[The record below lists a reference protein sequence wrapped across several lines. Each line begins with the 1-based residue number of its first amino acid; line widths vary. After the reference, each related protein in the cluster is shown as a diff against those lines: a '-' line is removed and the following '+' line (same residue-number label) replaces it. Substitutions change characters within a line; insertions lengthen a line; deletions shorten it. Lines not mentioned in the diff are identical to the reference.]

1 MARRRSHETVRE
13 SRPFPTPPA
22 MQAEAVRDVPRAR
35 VQEDTRPVDPLLP
48 APESDE
54 LEIGELIDSYR
65 VRAFIGEGAMGRV
78 YAAWDESLARLVAL
92 KVMRS
97 QHLGSDVW
105 RHQFFAEARAM
116 ARVRHPNVME
126 VYGLGTVR
134 GTPYLV
140 MEHVDGETLRSRL
153 RRHDGRLPLD
163 EALRILEALC
173 RGTQAIHAA
182 GVVHGDLKPGNVLV
196 GRDGRV
202 AITDFGLAL
211 LVEAAAPP
219 WVESSLA
226 GTPAYLAPERI
237 EGKPIAP
244 AMQGRADVYSLGVI
258 GFELLTG
265 QRPFIASST
274 TSLVSLKS
282 QRHPLVA
289 THIRHDLPAAFD
301 AVLTSAIAL
310 DPAKRP
316 ASPMELMERIFA
328 ARRDMAT
335 ACTGTSRV
343 VLVVDDDADHRA
355 LIRTLLRAHYPGLTV
370 HEAEHGEDAL
380 DRLRTTPI
388 DLALVDVRMPVM
400 DGETFVQRLRTL
412 AGACTTPVVMIT
424 GEPDGRQWRRLRELG
439 AAGLVPK
446 PFDEAM
452 LCAAVERFL
461 SPAR

>member
-1 MARRRSHETVRE
+1 MARRRPTETLQEDRTE
-13 SRPFPTPPA
+13 PPA
-22 MQAEAVRDVPRAR
+22 IAALRGGGGDVPVPRT
-35 VQEDTRPVDPLLP
+35 VEDTRPIDPP
-48 APESDE
+48 YPQPEPDE
-54 LEIGELIDSYR
+54 LQIGELLDSYR

-97 QHLGSDVW
+97 QQLGSDVW

-116 ARVRHPNVME
+116 ARVRHPNVLE

-140 MEHVDGETLRSRL
+140 MEYVDGETLRTRL
-153 RRHDGRLPLD
+153 RRREGRLPID
-163 EALRILEALC
+163 EALRVLDALC
-173 RGTQAIHAA
+173 RGTQAIHDA

-196 GRDGRV
+196 ARDGRV
-202 AITDFGLAL
+202 VITDFGLAL
-211 LVEAAAPP
+211 LVEATAPP

-237 EGKPIAP
+237 EGLTIAP
-244 AMQGRADVYSLGVI
+244 QLQGRADVYSLGVI

-282 QRHPLVA
+282 QRRPLRA
-289 THIRHDLPAAFD
+289 TQVRHDLPEAFD
-301 AVLTSAIAL
+301 AVLTSAIAFE
-310 DPAKRP
+310 PETRP
-316 ASPMELMERIFA
+316 PSPRALMERLWA
-328 ARRDMAT
+328 ARRDAIEAPVAN
-335 ACTGTSRV
+335 ACR

-355 LIRTLLRAHYPGLTV
+355 LIGGLLRRHYPGIAVL
-370 HEAEHGEDAL
+370 EAENGEEAL
-380 DRLRTTPI
+380 ERLRTTAI
-388 DLALVDVRMPVM
+388 DLALVDVCMPVM
-400 DGETFVQRLRTL
+400 DGETFVQRLR
-412 AGACTTPVVMIT
+412 ARADACTTPVVIVT

-439 AAGLVPK
+439 AAGLIPK

-452 LCAAVERFL
+452 LWAAIDRFVTA
-461 SPAR
+461 P